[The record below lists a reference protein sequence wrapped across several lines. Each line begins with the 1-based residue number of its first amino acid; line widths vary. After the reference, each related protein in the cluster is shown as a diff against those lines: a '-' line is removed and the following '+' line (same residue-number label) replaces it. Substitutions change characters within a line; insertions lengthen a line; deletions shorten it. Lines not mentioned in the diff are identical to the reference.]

1 MAIAKFNLRNT
12 NSDNEIP
19 IYLKFHYKKKVFT
32 HGTGIKTLVKNWD
45 FKKQRIRGYNAES
58 KIFNKHL
65 DFLSLEINTAFFLLK
80 QSGKGFSIKD
90 IETEFFKRI
99 GISKNTVIVAEYAE
113 RLDHIRKD
121 IGLKSPLTTLIVR
134 LNKFKKGLTF
144 EDLTHDF
151 YYSFLNYILDE
162 GLKRSYFNHLI
173 MQLKIVGND
182 AVKNE
187 VTTKT
192 DFKYFKRLKVEADNI
207 HIPIK
212 RVGEMY
218 YYENGLTDAEI
229 IAKDSF
235 VLACCIGVRFS
246 DWHKIKKENIL
257 EIKGQLILSIKD
269 QKRDNYLAVPLNLFP
284 YTILILEKYN
294 YKLPKLRNNVFNKHI
309 KTVAEKIGWTE
320 IIPMTVYKKQ
330 VAVKTF
336 RFCDIIGSHTARRSF
351 VTNLKSRFSDSEI
364 MKMTGHKST
373 KSFNKYDK
381 QTAEENAVL
390 IAEKT
395 INTVLKVAK

>member
-1 MAIAKFNLRNT
+1 M
-12 NSDNEIP
+12 
-19 IYLKFHYKKKVFT
+19 
-32 HGTGIKTLVKNWD
+32 
-45 FKKQRIRGYNAES
+45 
-58 KIFNKHL
+58 
-65 DFLSLEINTAFFLLK
+65 
-80 QSGKGFSIKD
+80 
-90 IETEFFKRI
+90 
-99 GISKNTVIVAEYAE
+99 
-113 RLDHIRKD
+113 
-121 IGLKSPLTTLIVR
+121 
-134 LNKFKKGLTF
+134 
-144 EDLTHDF
+144 
-151 YYSFLNYILDE
+151 
-162 GLKRSYFNHLI
+162 
-173 MQLKIVGND
+173 
-182 AVKNE
+182 
-187 VTTKT
+187 
-192 DFKYFKRLKVEADNI
+192 
-207 HIPIK
+207 
-212 RVGEMY
+212 
-218 YYENGLTDAEI
+218 
-229 IAKDSF
+229 
-235 VLACCIGVRFS
+235 
-246 DWHKIKKENIL
+246 

-309 KTVAEKIGWTE
+309 KTVAEKMSWTE